1 MINIKNEW
9 VMVIRVNYLR
19 GLKLPTASALY
30 KLIAE
35 LNVKAI
41 DEILDDEGKSLTR
54 RWRCLVN
61 NFDITFDD
69 ILKDAEKYKKALR
82 DSIDNFPSINLDLS
96 IPQINTLISIFFI
109 IEPDL
114 IEKNTEIVQDL
125 WDIFYDWFSKNN
137 NNITFLNITKI

>member
-1 MINIKNEW
+1 
-9 VMVIRVNYLR
+9 MVIRVNYLQ
-19 GLKLPTASALY
+19 GLKLPSASSLY

-41 DEILDDEGKSLTR
+41 DEILDDDGQSLTR

-61 NFDITFDD
+61 NFNITFDD
-69 ILKDAEKYKKALR
+69 ILKDAEKYKQALR
-82 DSIDNFPSINLDLS
+82 DSIDNFPFINSDLS
-96 IPQINTLISIFFI
+96 VPQINTLISIFFI